1 MTRARRALVYGAGLL
16 WIAAAVGGTA
26 FIFVY
31 ESQPAAAA
39 QVARVWPDAVG
50 LARNQSGFS
59 LVMAVHP
66 KCSCTRASVAELNK
80 LMLAWGG
87 QVHAIALVTKP
98 FEVTDLWSE
107 TDVTARLR
115 EIPGVAVVRDLGG
128 AKAAAFGAHN
138 SGQTLLYD
146 SAGQLVFE
154 GGITAFRGH
163 EGPSIGGET
172 LKQIVAGQP
181 APQRHTKVFGCSLED
196 KFCPLHGTSHEG
208 HDHGNHDERV

>member
-1 MTRARRALVYGAGLL
+1 VSRAGRALVYGAGLL
-16 WIAAAVGGTA
+16 WVAAAVGGTA
-26 FIFVY
+26 YIFLY
-31 ESQPAAAA
+31 ESRPAPKAELA
-39 QVARVWPDAVG
+39 QMWPEQTG
-50 LARNQSGFS
+50 LARNANGFS

-87 QVHAIALVTKP
+87 RVHAIALVTKP
-98 FEVTDLWSE
+98 FEVSDLWSE

-115 EIPGVAVVRDLGG
+115 ELPNVTVVRDLGG
-128 AKAAAFGAHN
+128 AKSAAFGAEN

-146 SAGQLVFE
+146 AAGQLVFE

-172 LKQIVAGQP
+172 LKQIVAGEA
-181 APQRHTKVFGCSLED
+181 APSRHTKVFGCSLQD
-196 KFCPLHGTSHEG
+196 KFCPMHGTSHEG
-208 HDHGNHDERV
+208 HDHGDHDQHV

>member
-1 MTRARRALVYGAGLL
+1 MRAGRALVFGAGLL

-26 FIFVY
+26 YIFLY
-31 ESQPAAAA
+31 ESRPAAVAEVA
-39 QVARVWPDAVG
+39 QTWPDSVG
-50 LARNQSGFS
+50 LVRNENGFS

-87 QVHAIALVTKP
+87 QVRAVALVTKP
-98 FEVTDLWSE
+98 FEVADLWSE

-128 AKAAAFGAHN
+128 AKSAAFGAQN

-146 SAGQLVFE
+146 AAGQLVFA

-163 EGPSIGGET
+163 EGPSVGVEA
-172 LKQIVAGQP
+172 LKQIVAGQA
-181 APQRHTKVFGCSLED
+181 APSRNTKVFGCSLKD
-196 KFCPLHGTSHEG
+196 KFCPLHGASHEG
-208 HDHGNHDERV
+208 HDHGDDDERV